1 MFFKYFKKWAL
12 VFFCLSFIFLFGQD
26 ALANIEEK
34 IEAID
39 YPRLANYYLPWSLN
53 ASQAQNLAR
62 WDFLILDMEN
72 QHNNLAY
79 LELIKEKNPQVIILA
94 YVPAQE
100 LYSQVNPQTARL
112 RTEIIQSC
120 QEDWYLHNQ
129 DQERVSF
136 WPGTYTLNIT
146 QQELWPEKLVQMVE
160 NKILQQN
167 IWDGVFYDN
176 LTANISWLDSQ
187 IDLNSD
193 GRSESS
199 WQIDQAWKQGA
210 LEILKNTQAI
220 EKDFILVG
228 NSASDTDL
236 HPYLNGR
243 MFETFPTPWEGN
255 GQWADSMRLYLR
267 TLPEK
272 NLQPNIYII
281 NSNTENSGVMDNY
294 RQMRFGLTS
303 TLLGDGFFSF
313 DYGDQAHSQL
323 WWYDEYDVLLGQ
335 PQGSAYNLLN
345 KNNFFIQAGLWRR
358 DFERG
363 IALVN
368 STNQEQTY
376 IFNKEN
382 FEKIEGQQDRRVN
395 NGVKINWIKLAPQDG
410 VVLLKIK
417 TEIIDQSFVNG
428 NFVRVFNAQGEQ
440 ERNGFFSYED
450 AYSGQ
455 AQILKTD
462 LDQDG
467 QKETLVSQAGQIKI
481 YHAGKERFN
490 FYPYTENF
498 KHQVNLAVADINN
511 DGQMEIIT
519 GAGAGGGPHVRVFTA
534 QGELINQF
542 FAYHQKFFGGVNL
555 AVADINND
563 GQMEIITGAG
573 AGGGPHVRVFNNQ
586 GQLINQFFAYA
597 SDFYGGIS
605 VSVGDINND
614 GQKEIIT
621 SPGKGGQTK
630 VRIFTQYGQL
640 LKEFFAYDS
649 KPDIKIQV
657 LVNDLD
663 EDGEVEILTSSAS
676 F

>member
-1 MFFKYFKKWAL
+1 MQKFNKYLGFLFLAFCFL
-12 VFFCLSFIFLFGQD
+12 VFPK
-26 ALANIEEK
+26 NIQADLDSK
-34 IEAID
+34 VNNLD
-39 YPRLANYYLPWSLN
+39 YPRLANYYLPWSLDS
-53 ASQAQNLAR
+53 SQAQSLAR

-72 QHNNLAY
+72 QYNNLNL
-79 LELIKEKNPQVIILA
+79 LELIKEKNPQAIILA

-100 LYSQVNPQTARL
+100 IYSQLNSSQARL
-112 RTEIIQSC
+112 RRELQAVC
-120 QEDWYLHNQ
+120 KEDWYLHNTQ
-129 DQERVSF
+129 KQRISF

-146 QQELWPEKLVQMVE
+146 QEEFWPEKLVSLVE
-160 NKILQQN
+160 NKILKQK
-167 IWDGVFYDN
+167 IWDGIFYDN
-176 LTANISWLDSQ
+176 LNARVSWLDAN

-193 GRSESS
+193 GQSESS
-199 WQIDQAWKQGA
+199 WQINQAWKQGA
-210 LEILKNTQAI
+210 LKILKNTQAI
-220 EKDFILVG
+220 EKDFILIG
-228 NSASDTDL
+228 NSASDSDL
-236 HPYLNGR
+236 HSYLNGR
-243 MFETFPTPWEGN
+243 MFETFPTPWEGA
-255 GQWADSMRLYLR
+255 GQWADSMRLYLEI
-267 TLPEK
+267 LPEK
-272 NLQPNIYII
+272 NLQPQVYIL
-281 NSNTENSGVMDNY
+281 NTNTENSGVMDNY
-294 RQMRFGLTS
+294 RKMRFGLTS

-323 WWYDEYDVLLGQ
+323 WWYDEYNVLLGQ
-335 PQGSAYNLLN
+335 PQGRAYNLLN
-345 KNNFFIQAGLWRR
+345 KNNSFIQAGLWRR

-417 TEIIDQSFVNG
+417 TEIIDQSFFNG
-428 NFVRVFNAQGEQ
+428 NFNRVFNFAGGQ

-450 AYSGQ
+450 LYPGQ

-467 QKETLVSQAGQIKI
+467 EEEILVSHQGQIKV
-481 YHAGKERFN
+481 YQAGKEKLS

-498 KHQVNLAVADINN
+498 KKQVNFTVADINN

-542 FAYHQKFFGGVNL
+542 FAYQ
-555 AVADINND
+555 A
-563 GQMEIITGAG
+563 
-573 AGGGPHVRVFNNQ
+573 
-586 GQLINQFFAYA
+586 
-597 SDFYGGIS
+597 DFYGGIS
-605 VSVGDINND
+605 LAVGDLNND
-614 GQKEIIT
+614 GQQEIIT
-621 SPGKGGQTK
+621 GPGQGGKTK
-630 VRIFTQYGQL
+630 VRIFTQYGEL

-649 KPDIKIQV
+649 QPDFAIKPILD
-657 LVNDLD
+657 DLD
-663 EDGEVEILTSSAS
+663 NEGDLELLIGSAS